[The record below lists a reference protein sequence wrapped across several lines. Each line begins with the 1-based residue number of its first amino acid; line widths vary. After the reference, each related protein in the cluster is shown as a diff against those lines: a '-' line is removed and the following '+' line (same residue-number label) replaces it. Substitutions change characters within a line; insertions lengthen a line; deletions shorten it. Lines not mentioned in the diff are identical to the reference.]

1 MRERLQNFEEA
12 AVPHLPAAYN
22 LARWLTRNEKDAE
35 DVVQDAYLR
44 AFTYFDKFRGGDI
57 RPWLLSIVR
66 NTCHTWI
73 RRNRLDRPEIT
84 LDLDL
89 YDLPQDNA
97 NPELALIKEVDHEML
112 RGALEELPAEF
123 RELIVLREF
132 EELSYKQIADVIKV
146 PIGTVM
152 SRLSRARRRL
162 ELIITSNCG
171 RGLVPVGRS

>member
-1 MRERLQNFEEA
+1 MDDRLHNFEEA
-12 AVPHLPAAYN
+12 AVPHLAAAYN
-22 LARWLTRNEKDAE
+22 LARWLTRNDKDAE

-44 AFTYFDKFRGGDI
+44 AFRYFDNFRGGDI
-57 RPWLLSIVR
+57 RPWLLGIVR

-84 LDLDL
+84 LDMDL

-97 NPELALIKEVDHEML
+97 NPELALVKEVDHELL
-112 RGALEELPAEF
+112 RDALEKLPAES

-132 EELSYKQIADVIKV
+132 DELSYKQIAEVVKV

-152 SRLSRARRRL
+152 SRLSRARKRL
-162 ELIITSNCG
+162 EVILTNHCSQ
-171 RGLVPVGRS
+171 GLVEVGRP

>member
-1 MRERLQNFEEA
+1 MRDLLQEFEEA

-22 LARWLTRNEKDAE
+22 LARWLTRNDKDAE

-44 AFTYFDKFRGGDI
+44 AFTYFDKFRGGDV
-57 RPWLLSIVR
+57 RPWLLTIVR
-66 NTCHTWI
+66 NTSHTWI

-89 YDLPQDNA
+89 YDVAQDTVD
-97 NPELALIKEVDHEML
+97 PELALIKEVDHEML
-112 RGALEELPAEF
+112 RAALEKLSAEF

-152 SRLSRARRRL
+152 SRLSRARKSL
-162 ELIITSNCG
+162 ELILTSQGERQLAN
-171 RGLVPVGRS
+171 VGRR